1 MNTIGERLKVERE
14 RLSLN
19 QTAFG
24 ELGGVKKLA
33 QINYENNIRLPDAG
47 YLAAIASAGADV
59 LFIITGSRYENIAST
74 PLELAF
80 LRNCRS
86 FKDNEVRKVALNALV
101 AMSGYNP
108 DEHSSL
114 IAVQTEFES
123 KGKQK

>member
-74 PLELAF
+74 PLEPAF

-101 AMSGYNP
+101 AMSGYNR
-108 DEHSSL
+108 DEHSIL
-114 IAVQTEFES
+114 IAVQPES
-123 KGKQK
+123 EYKD

>member
-47 YLAAIASAGADV
+47 YLSAIASAGADV

-80 LRNCRS
+80 LRNCRA
-86 FKDNEVRKVALNALV
+86 FKDNEARKMALNALV
-101 AMSGYNP
+101 AMSGYNSN
-108 DEHSSL
+108 DDSNL
-114 IAVQTEFES
+114 IAVQTESQSE
-123 KGKQK
+123 G